1 MLWLLQ
7 GGRLRWRLHRG
18 DVHRQ
23 LPAHAITRT
32 RAHAIEGCLLR
43 RLVLRGCLLRGSL
56 LRGSLLRL
64 GLLLGLR
71 GLLLRFRGLLVGLSN
86 LLRLVLGVGVRVG

>member
-1 MLWLLQ
+1 M
-7 GGRLRWRLHRG
+7 GGCRGRRLRDEHG
-18 DVHRQ
+18 S
-23 LPAHAITRT
+23 
-32 RAHAIEGCLLR
+32 
-43 RLVLRGCLLRGSL
+43 LVMSSL